1 MTVRVKICG
10 IKTIDTAMSVIDSGG
25 DYIGI
30 NFSPVSKRSV
40 DLKKGMEVFES
51 IKKRSNHSLLVVGL
65 FYQNSETQIREI
77 LSKIPFDFVQFVA
90 HDNTLNLNL
99 LRSFNQKLI
108 PQVSVKEPVND
119 LSFIEYETE
128 FLILDSYKEGLG
140 GGSGQ
145 VFEWE
150 NAKAVSRKYLLAGGL
165 NPSNVA
171 NAISV
176 LQPFGVDVAS
186 GVESSPGEKDSKL
199 IKEFIKNAKRI

>member
-10 IKTIDTAMSVIDSGG
+10 IKTVDVAMSVIDSGG
-25 DYIGI
+25 DFIGI

-40 DLKKGMEVFES
+40 DLKKGVEIFES
-51 IKKRSNHSLLVVGL
+51 VKKRSNHSLLVVGL
-65 FYQNSETQIREI
+65 FYQNSELEITEI

-90 HDNTLNLNL
+90 HDNSLNLKL
-99 LRSFNQKLI
+99 LQSFNRKLI
-108 PQVSVKEPVND
+108 AQVSVKKPVDDSN
-119 LSFIEYETE
+119 LAEYDSE

-150 NAKAVSRKYLLAGGL
+150 NAKAVRRKYLLAGGL
-165 NPSNVA
+165 NPSNVSK
-171 NAISV
+171 AIEV
-176 LQPFGVDVAS
+176 LHPFGVDVAS
-186 GVESSPGEKDSKL
+186 GVESSPGVKDIKL

>member
-10 IKTIDTAMSVIDSGG
+10 IKTVDIAMSVIDSGG
-25 DYIGI
+25 DFIGI

-40 DLKKGMEVFES
+40 DLKKGVEIFES
-51 IKKRSNHSLLVVGL
+51 VKKRSNHSLLVVGL
-65 FYQNSETQIREI
+65 FYQNSELEITEI

-90 HDNTLNLNL
+90 HDNSLNLKL
-99 LRSFNQKLI
+99 LQSFNRKLI
-108 PQVSVKEPVND
+108 AQVSVKKPVDDSN
-119 LSFIEYETE
+119 LAEYDSE

-150 NAKAVSRKYLLAGGL
+150 NAKAVRRKYLLAGGV
-165 NPSNVA
+165 NPSNVSK
-171 NAISV
+171 AIEV
-176 LQPFGVDVAS
+176 LHPFGVDVAS
-186 GVESSPGEKDSKL
+186 GVESSPGVKDIKL

>member
-40 DLKKGMEVFES
+40 DLKKGIEVFES
-51 IKKRSNHSLLVVGL
+51 IKKRSDHSLLVVGL
-65 FYQNSETQIREI
+65 VYQNSETQIREI

-99 LRSFNQKLI
+99 LRSFNQRLI

-119 LSFIEYETE
+119 LSFTEYETE

-150 NAKAVSRKYLLAGGL
+150 NAKAVRRKYLLAGGL
-165 NPSNVA
+165 NPSNVSK
-171 NAISV
+171 AIEV
-176 LQPFGVDVAS
+176 LHPFGVDFAS
-186 GVESSPGEKDSKL
+186 VVESSPGVKDIKL

>member
-10 IKTIDTAMSVIDSGG
+10 IKTVDVAMSVIDSGG
-25 DYIGI
+25 DFIGI

-40 DLKKGMEVFES
+40 DLKKGVEIFES
-51 IKKRSNHSLLVVGL
+51 VKKRSNHSLLVVGL
-65 FYQNSETQIREI
+65 FYQNSELEITEI

-90 HDNTLNLNL
+90 HDNSLNLKL
-99 LRSFNQKLI
+99 LQSFNRKLI
-108 PQVSVKEPVND
+108 AQVSVKEPVDD
-119 LSFIEYETE
+119 LTLAEYDSE

-150 NAKAVSRKYLLAGGL
+150 NAKAVRRKYLLAGGV
-165 NPSNVA
+165 NPSNVSK
-171 NAISV
+171 AIEV
-176 LQPFGVDVAS
+176 LHPFGVDVAS
-186 GVESSPGEKDSKL
+186 GVESSPGVKDIKL

>member
-40 DLKKGMEVFES
+40 DLKKGIEVFDS
-51 IKKRSNHSLLVVGL
+51 IKKRSDHSLLVVGL

-77 LSKIPFDFVQFVA
+77 LGKIPFDFVQFVV
-90 HDNTLNLNL
+90 HDHTLNLKL
-99 LRSFNQKLI
+99 LQSFNRKLI
-108 PQVSVKEPVND
+108 AQVSVKKPVDD
-119 LSFIEYETE
+119 LTLAEYDSE

-150 NAKAVSRKYLLAGGL
+150 NAKAVKRKYLLAGGL
-165 NPSNVA
+165 NPSNVGK
-171 NAISV
+171 AINV

-186 GVESSPGEKDSKL
+186 GVESSPGEKDIKL
-199 IKEFIKNAKRI
+199 IEEFIKNAKRI

>member
-10 IKTIDTAMSVIDSGG
+10 IKTVDIAMSVIDSGG
-25 DYIGI
+25 DFIGI

-40 DLKKGMEVFES
+40 DLKKGVEIFES
-51 IKKRSNHSLLVVGL
+51 VKKRSNHSLLVVGL
-65 FYQNSETQIREI
+65 FYQNSELEITEI

-90 HDNTLNLNL
+90 HDNSLNLKL
-99 LRSFNQKLI
+99 LQSFNRKLI
-108 PQVSVKEPVND
+108 AQVSVKKPVDDSN
-119 LSFIEYETE
+119 LAEYDSE

-150 NAKAVSRKYLLAGGL
+150 NAKAVRRKYLLAGGL
-165 NPSNVA
+165 NPSNVSK
-171 NAISV
+171 AIEV
-176 LQPFGVDVAS
+176 LHPFGVDVAS
-186 GVESSPGEKDSKL
+186 GVESSPGVKDIKL